1 MRPVGVIQEDGGQSP
16 SPALAV
22 TPTDVSQK
30 PVATPNS
37 VRVAPRSEAPR
48 VSEST
53 NLFVHPL
60 GF

>member
-1 MRPVGVIQEDGGQSP
+1 MRPVGVIQEDGGRSP
-16 SPALAV
+16 SPVPAV

-30 PVATPNS
+30 PVATPTS
-37 VRVAPRSEAPR
+37 LRATPRSETPR